1 MLPLVKFKDEFLG
14 KPLALVFVC
23 LFAENSCFPQKYDF
37 LPCKERKELNERKQ
51 PCRYEDY

>member
-1 MLPLVKFKDEFLG
+1 MLPLVKFMGEFLG

-23 LFAENSCFPQKYDF
+23 FFAENCCFLSEYAV

-51 PCRYEDY
+51 QSRYEDY